1 MVVAIVGQQGHP
13 QREPVIQRISPRP
26 QEPRGIG
33 RMRAGLHPNPC
44 FYVTIADF
52 VGPYGNGV
60 VEMKAANPDMT
71 GRSDVAALPSVREQR
86 PRTRAF
92 DQRGIR
98 LGKYQP
104 TAKRRCNRRDQQSV
118 IAASQAAG
126 NRATRI
132 PAEPIGDPPF
142 ASLCLAEVTADRAGE
157 SDRTRS
163 RFRGATLRLG
173 LVHFLGLTRA
183 QRKGAAQRFHLS
195 VGSDIEKTASQPEIL
210 EERPKV
216 LVPRVAVEGETPE
229 VMKQNCCR
237 DHVEYE

>member
-1 MVVAIVGQQGHP
+1 MMVAIVGQQGHP
-13 QREPVIQRISPRP
+13 QRQSVIQRISSRP

-33 RMRAGLHPNPC
+33 RMSAGLHPNPC
-44 FYVTIADF
+44 FYVTIAEF

-104 TAKRRCNRRDQQSV
+104 TAERRCNWRDQQSV

-132 PAEPIGDPPF
+132 TAEPIGDPPF
-142 ASLCLAEVTADRAGE
+142 ASLCLGEIAADRARE
-157 SDRTRS
+157 SDRAWGRNALLRGRLRWS
-163 RFRGATLRLG
+163 RGAALRFELA
-173 LVHFLGLTRA
+173 HF
-183 QRKGAAQRFHLS
+183 
-195 VGSDIEKTASQPEIL
+195 
-210 EERPKV
+210 
-216 LVPRVAVEGETPE
+216 
-229 VMKQNCCR
+229 
-237 DHVEYE
+237 